1 MRAKKVDSNQ
11 PAIVKQL
18 KALHVS
24 VQLLSGVG
32 DGCLDLL
39 LGVRNLNFLVELKR
53 PGLKK
58 KGLKPKQIK
67 FLAEWRGQA
76 SVCESLEEILVV
88 IGLTPQRGPVDTV
101 GVDNSEGNYK

>member
-11 PAIVKQL
+11 PTIVKQL

-24 VQLLSGVG
+24 VQHLHMVG
-32 DGCLDLL
+32 DGCLDVL
-39 LGVRNLNFLVELKR
+39 LGFRGENFLVELKR

-76 SVCESLEEILVV
+76 TVCETLEEILVV

-101 GVDNSEGNYK
+101 SVDNREGNYK